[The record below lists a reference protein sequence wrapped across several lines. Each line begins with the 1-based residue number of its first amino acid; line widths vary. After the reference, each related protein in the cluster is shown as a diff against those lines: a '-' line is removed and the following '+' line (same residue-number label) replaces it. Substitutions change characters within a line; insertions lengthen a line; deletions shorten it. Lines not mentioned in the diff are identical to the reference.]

1 MIKFTPFEDELMFK
15 DGIYN
20 VAITNIA
27 TTQNKWNPEIPQL
40 DVTLT
45 TTSKPYRTLHGYI
58 DLEGKYNWVLKQFLL
73 ACNEHNA
80 LELGELDPDKLI
92 NRRLLVEIENQQG
105 KNDPSKRFLKIKKY
119 IHADTKVDCLD
130 PDLEM
135 SSNHTNAFVD
145 DDLPF

>member
-45 TTSKPYRTLHGYI
+45 TTSKPYR
-58 DLEGKYNWVLKQFLL
+58 
-73 ACNEHNA
+73 
-80 LELGELDPDKLI
+80 
-92 NRRLLVEIENQQG
+92 
-105 KNDPSKRFLKIKKY
+105 S
-119 IHADTKVDCLD
+119 
-130 PDLEM
+130 
-135 SSNHTNAFVD
+135 
-145 DDLPF
+145 